1 MDSFSSAR
9 VIVVAGLDSGRE
21 LVQSLSRMGLSGV
34 RVVASPQEAQSLC
47 ESNRADGCL
56 VMLPRAI
63 PDEIQRWSEESDAPG
78 RAAGVPSL
86 LIADVLTPHVLRSA
100 RNSGYFATIRTGI
113 PPQMLYRSLRAL
125 LQRRRRSNPE
135 AAAESRPGSAAV
147 GAVSARSS
155 DIWTGKVKL
164 Q

>member
-1 MDSFSSAR
+1 
-9 VIVVAGLDSGRE
+9 
-21 LVQSLSRMGLSGV
+21 
-34 RVVASPQEAQSLC
+34 
-47 ESNRADGCL
+47 
-56 VMLPRAI
+56 MLPRPI
-63 PDEIQRWSEESDAPG
+63 PDEVPRWSEESDAPG

-100 RNSGYFATIRTGI
+100 RNSGYFATIQTGV

-135 AAAESRPGSAAV
+135 GTSEARPRSAAV
-147 GAVSARSS
+147 GAVNALSS
-155 DIWTGKVKL
+155 EAWSGKLKL

>member
-1 MDSFSSAR
+1 MGSFSSAR
-9 VIVVAGLDSGRE
+9 VIVVAGPDSGRE

-47 ESNRADGCL
+47 ESSRADGCL

-100 RNSGYFATIRTGI
+100 RNSGYFATIRTGV

-125 LQRRRRSNPE
+125 LQRRRSNPE
-135 AAAESRPGSAAV
+135 AAAKSRPGSAAV

-155 DIWTGKVKL
+155 EIWSGKVKL